1 MENSSVKRSPER
13 GPQDQPFLDLAASL
27 ERAGRIEEL
36 IKLHETKARDLAPT
50 GEACDLLTR
59 AAELARD
66 RLKNPARAEELFRR
80 ALLYA
85 PDAKA
90 PLKGLK
96 ALYEHQL
103 QRKDRATLCCQQASK
118 ADPTSRQSFRR
129 CRLLFLSDQR
139 YLSAFES
146 LQRERASLGNAAMA
160 EDYASLAEQLA
171 EDPTE
176 HPLALKAVK

>member
-1 MENSSVKRSPER
+1 MEKSSVKRSPER
-13 GPQDQPFLDLAASL
+13 GPQDQPLLDLAASL

-96 ALYEHQL
+96 ALYEHRQDYPSLAEALELLARSSSGHEKAALLLKAADLYEHKL

-139 YLSAFES
+139 YLS
-146 LQRERASLGNAAMA
+146 
-160 EDYASLAEQLA
+160 
-171 EDPTE
+171 
-176 HPLALKAVK
+176 